1 MLETGA
7 VDDVEK
13 VKRAKLDAEKRQFMI
28 DSLADGIGGQ
38 RKVELACFNRG
49 MVGNQLE
56 PGAGWWEAEVVDDDS
71 NFRGQF
77 E

>member
-7 VDDVEK
+7 VDDVEE
-13 VKRAKLDAEKRQFMI
+13 VKGAKLVAEKWQFMI
-28 DSLADGIGGQ
+28 DSLADGVGGQ
-38 RKVELACFNRG
+38 RKVELACFNRW

-56 PGAGWWEAEVVDDDS
+56 RGSGRWEAEVVDEDS